1 MKDAQKFSSKIESNI
16 LIDFKEI
23 KDKTF
28 KRENIYSLIIIIFI
42 FIIDR
47 YSKVQIT
54 NNFLDN
60 TYYINDFLNFD
71 LIWNTGIGFG
81 LLSWDNSIFYN
92 IITAI
97 IGIVI
102 VTLFYFLLNSKI
114 FDRVSLSL
122 IIGGALGNF
131 YDRLS
136 YKAVPDFIDVHYG
149 SFHWFTFNCAD
160 IFITIGIIC
169 FLLGDLFK
177 KNV

>member
-1 MKDAQKFSSKIESNI
+1 M
-16 LIDFKEI
+16 IDLKEI

-28 KRENIYSLIIIIFI
+28 KRENIYSIIIIILI

-47 YSKVQIT
+47 YSKIQIT

-81 LLSWDNSIFYN
+81 LFSWDNSIFYN

-102 VTLFYFLLNSKI
+102 VILLYFLLNSKI

-160 IFITIGIIC
+160 IFITVGIIC
-169 FLLGDLFK
+169 FLLGDLI

>member
-1 MKDAQKFSSKIESNI
+1 M
-16 LIDFKEI
+16 IDLKEI

-47 YSKVQIT
+47 YSKIQIT

-81 LLSWDNSIFYN
+81 LLSLDNSTFYN

-102 VTLFYFLLNSKI
+102 VTLLYFLLNSKI

-136 YKAVPDFIDVHYG
+136 YKAVPGFIDVHYG

-169 FLLGDLFK
+169 FLFGDLFK

>member
-1 MKDAQKFSSKIESNI
+1 M
-16 LIDFKEI
+16 IDLKEI

-28 KRENIYSLIIIIFI
+28 KRENIYSFTIIIFI

-47 YSKVQIT
+47 YSKIQIT

-102 VTLFYFLLNSKI
+102 VTLLYFLLNSKV
-114 FDRVSLSL
+114 FDRISLSL

-169 FLLGDLFK
+169 FLFGDLFK

>member
-1 MKDAQKFSSKIESNI
+1 M
-16 LIDFKEI
+16 IDLKEI

-28 KRENIYSLIIIIFI
+28 KRENIYSLTIIIFI

-47 YSKVQIT
+47 YSKIQIT

-60 TYYINDFLNFD
+60 TYSINDFLNFD

-97 IGIVI
+97 IGSVI
-102 VTLFYFLLNSKI
+102 VTLLYFLINSKI
-114 FDRVSLSL
+114 FDRISLSL

-169 FLLGDLFK
+169 FLFGDLFK

>member
-1 MKDAQKFSSKIESNI
+1 M
-16 LIDFKEI
+16 IDLNEI
-23 KDKTF
+23 RDKTF
-28 KRENIYSLIIIIFI
+28 KRENIYSSIIIIFI
-42 FIIDR
+42 FLIDR

-54 NNFLDN
+54 KNFSDN

-92 IITAI
+92 FITVI
-97 IGIVI
+97 IGLVI
-102 VTLFYFLLNSKI
+102 LILLYFLLYSKI
-114 FDRVSLSL
+114 NERISFSL
-122 IIGGALGNF
+122 IIGGALGNYF
-131 YDRLS
+131 DRLS
-136 YKAVPDFIDVHYG
+136 FNAVPDFIDLHYG

>member
-1 MKDAQKFSSKIESNI
+1 M
-16 LIDFKEI
+16 IDLKEI

-28 KRENIYSLIIIIFI
+28 KRENIYSLMIIIFI

-60 TYYINDFLNFD
+60 TYYINDFLNLD

-97 IGIVI
+97 IGSVI
-102 VTLFYFLLNSKI
+102 VTLLYFLINSKI
-114 FDRVSLSL
+114 FDRISLSL

-169 FLLGDLFK
+169 FLFGDLFK

>member
-1 MKDAQKFSSKIESNI
+1 M
-16 LIDFKEI
+16 IDLKEI

-28 KRENIYSLIIIIFI
+28 KRENIYSLTIIIFI

-47 YSKVQIT
+47 YSKIQIT

-60 TYYINDFLNFD
+60 AYYINDFLNFD

-102 VTLFYFLLNSKI
+102 VTLLYFLFNSKI
-114 FDRVSLSL
+114 FDRISLSL

-136 YKAVPDFIDVHYG
+136 YKAVPDFIDLHYG

-169 FLLGDLFK
+169 FLFGDLFK